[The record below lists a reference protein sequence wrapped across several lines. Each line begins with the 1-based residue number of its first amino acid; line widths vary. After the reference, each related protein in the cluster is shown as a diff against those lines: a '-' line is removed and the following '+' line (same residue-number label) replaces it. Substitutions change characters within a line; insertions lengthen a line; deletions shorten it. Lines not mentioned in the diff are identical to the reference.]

1 MEVVLIIALLGAMG
15 MVVFALI
22 RGLGAFA
29 KMDLDDVDEQGI
41 PRALAKQNSM
51 MFARIKWQAVAI
63 AVVMVLLAVGSAAG
77 K

>member
-1 MEVVLIIALLGAMG
+1 MEVVLIIALLATMG
-15 MVVFALI
+15 LVVLALI

-29 KMDLDDVDEQGI
+29 KMDPDDVDEQGI

-63 AVVMVLLAVGSAAG
+63 ALVMVLLAVGSAAG
-77 K
+77 S

>member
-1 MEVVLIIALLGAMG
+1 MEVVLIIALWGAMG

-29 KMDLDDVDEQGI
+29 KMDPNDVDEQGV

-51 MFARIKWQAVAI
+51 MFARVKWQAIAI
-63 AVVMVLLAVGSAAG
+63 VLVMLLLAAGSASS
-77 K
+77 